1 MVSPV
6 RIQTVSE
13 EHGVLHVRSRRI
25 RADSAEEC
33 YKLLEDRRKLSGWIG
48 GFNHRGDRIRSEFS
62 LLINGD
68 NSYCERRNFQQEFL
82 HLKFSKRKYTDRTFF
97 HET

>member
-48 GFNHRGDRIRSEFS
+48 GFNHRDVVKSHFQS
-62 LLINGD
+62 LIN
-68 NSYCERRNFQQEFL
+68 
-82 HLKFSKRKYTDRTFF
+82 TDIT
-97 HET
+97 